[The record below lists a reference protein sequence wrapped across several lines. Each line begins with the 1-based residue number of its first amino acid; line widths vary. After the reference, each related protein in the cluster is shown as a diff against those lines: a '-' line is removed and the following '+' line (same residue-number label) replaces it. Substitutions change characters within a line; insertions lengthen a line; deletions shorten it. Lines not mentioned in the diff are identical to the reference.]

1 MKKIY
6 LLSAVA
12 CMFAFNA
19 NAELIEGWEAKGPD
33 VTQASPTVKL
43 EKGETGDPW
52 DCQFNP
58 PTWYNVG
65 GDGTVFEIHFDAL
78 YDGEGTDGD
87 MQGEISMIQGR
98 QCGGYSDAAF
108 LQTLCEKLGIEVV
121 GAGEG
126 WRIQNLCDQVKVT
139 KVYDAKLL
147 SADEFTT
154 PGNITRNFRWHPYD
168 EMDHY
173 AIQGTL
179 GRHAADSVDLEFEL
193 CKPAG
198 TYEIKNFQVF
208 VNGQVF
214 AQYFMQPGEGAQPGV
229 LFSDGGD
236 NTAVS
241 DAAAVKAFFANDVLY
256 ASEAA
261 DVVVYNVNGVAVK
274 SAKNAKSVNV
284 ADLKAGLYIAKVG
297 NATVKFVK

>member
-33 VTQASPTVKL
+33 VKQSSPTVVL
-43 EKGETGDPW
+43 EKGDTGFTW
-52 DCQFNP
+52 DSQFNP
-58 PTWYNVG
+58 PTWLQVG
-65 GDGTVFEIHFDAL
+65 AAGTEFEIHFDAK

-87 MQGEISMIQGR
+87 MEGLITFIQGR
-98 QCGGYSDAAF
+98 QFGGYPGDDAVIQA
-108 LQTLCEKLGIEVV
+108 LCESLGVEVV
-121 GAGEG
+121 PSGDK
-126 WRIQNLCDQVKVT
+126 WKIQNMVEQLIVDKANQYGDAMEIQPGNLCRNVQFKI
-139 KVYDAKLL
+139 Y
-147 SADEFTT
+147 DEF
-154 PGNITRNFRWHPYD
+154 
-168 EMDHY
+168 DHY
-173 AIQGTL
+173 AMHGTL
-179 GRHAADSVDLEFEL
+179 GRHAADSVDLEFEFGTM
-193 CKPAG
+193 AG
-198 TYEIKNFQVF
+198 TFELKNFQFF
-208 VNGQVF
+208 VGGQVF
-214 AQYFMQPGEGAQPGV
+214 AQYFMQPGEGAEAGK
-229 LFSDGGD
+229 LFAGGSVTPP
-236 NTAVS
+236 TAIA

-274 SAKNAKSVNV
+274 SAKNVKSVNV